1 MKEFFIK
8 IGNYFKNRFSQF
20 NVHDYIIGGASLL
33 ISALGLYFS
42 IGMSVSLSKG
52 LTLFGDANIQS
63 NEREE
68 VGPTSSDRNVITL
81 FWIITSLVIAFTI
94 YYIFFYKIDRTK
106 PTPKDVIDG
115 VVEEI
120 KEDNNNN
127 NNN

>member
-127 NNN
+127 